1 VIRDHAAEAVA
12 RLPREALDGPV
23 VEALA
28 RLEGE
33 RWALVDAAC
42 EEVMR
47 QLGIP
52 PDAQRWALESAAS
65 WRGVE
70 PSEAWTDA
78 QLRLAIVV
86 ADTSGR
92 SCGDW
97 PAIFAVAR
105 ACVPDPRRHPPDV
118 WGAPKSIVVD
128 LPGLGPGPERDI
140 AMTGL
145 LRAVSETT
153 QLAVTVSD
161 LGHAFTLDAEGLGFD
176 AGLLVELLPG
186 P

>member
-1 VIRDHAAEAVA
+1 MSRDHAEEAVG

-33 RWALVDAAC
+33 RWGLVDAAA
-42 EEVMR
+42 EEILR
-47 QLGIP
+47 QLGVP
-52 PDAQRWALESAAS
+52 PDADRWALEAAAS

-70 PSEAWTDA
+70 PREDWTDA
-78 QLRLAIVV
+78 QLRLAIAV
-86 ADTSGR
+86 AEISGR
-92 SCGDW
+92 SFGDW
-97 PAIFAVAR
+97 PTIFAVAR
-105 ACVPDPRRHPPDV
+105 ACCPRPRTHPPDV

-128 LPGLGPGPERDI
+128 LPGLGPGVERDI
-140 AMTGL
+140 ALAGL

-176 AGLLVELLPG
+176 SGLLVELLP
-186 P
+186 